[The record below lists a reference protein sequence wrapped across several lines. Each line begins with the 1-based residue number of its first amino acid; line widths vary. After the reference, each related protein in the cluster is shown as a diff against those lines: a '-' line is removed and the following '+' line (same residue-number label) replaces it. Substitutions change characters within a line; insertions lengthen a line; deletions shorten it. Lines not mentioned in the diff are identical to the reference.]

1 MSTAWLSDCAPLRGE
16 SESSCTPRVVGSIAS
31 TCTPNELSN
40 RKLPFGCTASA
51 PPKIAVA
58 NGEPAISVGTPDVAT
73 LKTRMPP
80 WVVVDNAADDTYANA
95 RRSG

>member
-16 SESSCTPRVVGSIAS
+16 SASSCTPRVVGSIAS
-31 TCTPNELSN
+31 TCTPKELSN

-58 NGEPAISVGTPDVAT
+58 KGEPAISPGTPDVGST
-73 LKTRMPP
+73 LKTRIPP
-80 WVVVDNAADDTYANA
+80 WLVADDALDDTYANA
-95 RRSG
+95 PLG